1 MHKDQQEQVNLI
13 DHNNK
18 NKTNKTTLV
27 PRFRDPRFQRFR
39 DGIYQASLWPPALNV
54 HEGGNRGAF
63 QHRLSQGP
71 LRILL
76 PTMLVLLLLLI
87 SACAPLSGNGNSGSA
102 TPVPKKTSQ
111 PGIVP
116 SQTPNTAADVCP
128 VDLSASLNCQ
138 TPHSM
143 RVAYGVQ
150 SLTQRGFT
158 GKGQTVVDI
167 VSFGSPTLQADM
179 DTFDRQ
185 FGLPP
190 ITIKVIA
197 PLNEKPYDPNNDR
210 GGWGLETE
218 LDVEII
224 HALAPGAAIV
234 VLVSP
239 VAETEGTVG
248 LPEFRQL
255 EQYALAH
262 HLGNIISQSWGASE
276 VTLKNAAGQAE
287 IRKWNTFF
295 KQAVTQNGISIF
307 SSSGDNGATDYTD
320 LQASHLSPTPTTSF
334 PADDPWVTSVG
345 GTSLRRNGS
354 TFSETAWNMSGG
366 GFSSFFPEPSYQ
378 QMLPSPVQ
386 SELNHR
392 RGVPDVSADANP
404 ATGLAIYTAG
414 HWDLG
419 GGTSASAPLW
429 AAILAIGDQ
438 MAGRPLGFINPTLYK
453 LATSSSY
460 TQDFHDITAGNN
472 SASANGTY
480 VQGYSATQSWDPITG
495 LGSPNAEKLL
505 PNLIAAIH
513 G

>member
-1 MHKDQQEQVNLI
+1 MEKDQHEQANHI
-13 DHNNK
+13 DQDNK
-18 NKTNKTTLV
+18 SKAALSTAI
-27 PRFRDPRFQRFR
+27 FREPAP
-39 DGIYQASLWPPALNV
+39 GGSL
-54 HEGGNRGAF
+54 
-63 QHRLSQGP
+63 RLWS
-71 LRILL
+71 L
-76 PTMLVLLLLLI
+76 PVLVLALLLI
-87 SACAPLSGNGNSGSA
+87 SACAPLTGNNNSGSA
-102 TPVPKKTSQ
+102 TPIPQKPTQ
-111 PGIVP
+111 PQIDP
-116 SQTPNTAADVCP
+116 TLTPGNTAADFCP
-128 VDLSASLNCQ
+128 VDLSASPNCQ
-138 TPHSM
+138 TPRSL

-224 HALAPGAAIV
+224 HAIAPDAGIV

-262 HLGNIISQSWGASE
+262 HLGNIFSQSWGASE
-276 VTLKNAAGQAE
+276 VTLNNAAGQAE
-287 IRKWNTFF
+287 IQKWDALL
-295 KQAVTQNGISIF
+295 KQATTQNGISIF

-320 LQASHLSPTPTTSF
+320 LQASHLSPNRTTSF

-354 TFSETAWNMSGG
+354 IFSETAWNMSGG
-366 GFSSFFPEPSYQ
+366 GISSFFPEPSYQ
-378 QMLPSPVQ
+378 QMLPSSVQ
-386 SELNHR
+386 SELKHQ

-404 ATGLAIYTAG
+404 ATGLAIYTSG

-438 MAGRPLGFINPTLYK
+438 MAGHPLGFINPTLYK
-453 LATSSSY
+453 LATSRSY
-460 TQDFHDITAGNN
+460 IQDFHDITQGNN
-472 SASANGTY
+472 SVSTNE
-480 VQGYSATQSWDPITG
+480 VNVKGYDATQGWDPITG
-495 LGSPNAEKLL
+495 FGSPNAEKLL
-505 PNLIAAIH
+505 PDLIAATH

>member
-1 MHKDQQEQVNLI
+1 
-13 DHNNK
+13 
-18 NKTNKTTLV
+18 
-27 PRFRDPRFQRFR
+27 
-39 DGIYQASLWPPALNV
+39 
-54 HEGGNRGAF
+54 
-63 QHRLSQGP
+63 
-71 LRILL
+71 
-76 PTMLVLLLLLI
+76 MLVLVLLLI
-87 SACAPLSGNGNSGSA
+87 SACAPSTGNSNGGTA
-102 TPVPKKTSQ
+102 TPGPKKTSQ
-111 PGIVP
+111 PGITP
-116 SQTPNTAADVCP
+116 SQTPDNAAADICP
-128 VDLSASLNCQ
+128 TDLSATPNCQ
-138 TPHSM
+138 TPHSL

-150 SLTQRGFT
+150 SLIQRGFT
-158 GKGQTVVDI
+158 GKGQTIVDI
-167 VSFGSPTLQADM
+167 VSFGSPTLQSDM
-179 DTFDRQ
+179 DTFDHQ

-224 HALAPGAAIV
+224 HAIAPDAAIV

-248 LPEFRQL
+248 LPEFLQL
-255 EQYALAH
+255 EQYALTH

-287 IRKWNTFF
+287 IQKWDAFY
-295 KQAVTQNGISIF
+295 KQAATQNGISIF

-320 LQASHLSPTPTTSF
+320 LQASHLSTTRTTSF

-345 GTSLRRNGS
+345 GTSLRRNGG
-354 TFSETAWNMSGG
+354 TFSEIAWNMSGG
-366 GFSSFFPEPSYQ
+366 GISSFFPEPSYQ
-378 QMLPSPVQ
+378 QMLPSSVQ
-386 SELNHR
+386 SEINHR

-404 ATGLAIYTAG
+404 ATGLAIFTAG

-419 GGTSASAPLW
+419 GGTSASAPIW

-438 MAGRPLGFINPTLYK
+438 MAGRSLGFINPTLYK
-453 LATSSSY
+453 LATSSHY
-460 TQDFHDITAGNN
+460 TQDFHDITLGNN
-472 SASANGTY
+472 SVNVNG
-480 VQGYSATQSWDPITG
+480 VELKGFSATQGWDPITG

-505 PNLIAAIH
+505 PDLIAATH